1 LGKKVEIQLQVNKLV
16 LGKTMWDEKD
26 CGLTTV
32 LAVQCRTHPTEIAR
46 VAGLMKQNVPFYIII
61 GTNQA
66 EMDLGTHNIILGS
79 PVNQPQLPLEENPIR
94 MAAAQA
100 AEAEKEQDEAGR
112 EDALAEAIEEAE
124 EVTDPPQHNGH
135 GSTEA
140 LEQTADTA
148 NFLDLSTLDTRQS
161 NGTAVP
167 AAIFLMGL
175 REDCPDGD
183 LREGLVR
190 LLSKLEVPCQSPEDL
205 LAIIE
210 GYPESAG
217 KQLAIE
223 ILSQPAKTDADRMF
237 EAIPSAGDE
246 YRQEKQE
253 KEAEKPP
260 RRRRSAAGKTA
271 VAEDYPGMDNL
282 PPEES
287 DHNQEPLNAT
297 AQEE

>member
-46 VAGLMKQNVPFYIII
+46 VAGLMKQNVPCYIVV

-100 AEAEKEQDEAGR
+100 AQAENEQDEAGR
-112 EDALAEAIEEAE
+112 EDALAEAIEEAAE
-124 EVTDPPQHNGH
+124 EPDPPRHNGH
-135 GSTEA
+135 GTPKAME
-140 LEQTADTA
+140 ETADA
-148 NFLDLSTLDTRQS
+148 ASFLDLSTLDTRHS
-161 NGTAVP
+161 NGIAVP
-167 AAIFLMGL
+167 AAVFLMGM
-175 REDCPDGD
+175 REDCPDED

-190 LLSKLEVPCQSPEDL
+190 LFAKFEVSCQTPADL

-223 ILSQPAKTDADRMF
+223 ILSMPSKSEADQMF
-237 EAIPSAGDE
+237 EAMPSAGDE
-246 YRQEKQE
+246 YRQEK
-253 KEAEKPP
+253 EAAAAADEAVKSVRK
-260 RRRRSAAGKTA
+260 RRTKTEMSAI
-271 VAEDYPGMDNL
+271 
-282 PPEES
+282 
-287 DHNQEPLNAT
+287 AT
-297 AQEE
+297 ADIDEQSFSPEDQDQ